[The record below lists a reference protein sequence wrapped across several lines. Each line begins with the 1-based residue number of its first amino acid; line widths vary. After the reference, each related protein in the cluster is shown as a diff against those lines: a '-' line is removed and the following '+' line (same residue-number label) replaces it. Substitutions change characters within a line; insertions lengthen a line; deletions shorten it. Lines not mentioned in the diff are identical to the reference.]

1 VTEPSESLATN
12 LRITDA
18 LIRYA
23 MLLQQIADLGLTL
36 PKRETK

>member
-1 VTEPSESLATN
+1 MTEDLATN

-23 MLLQQIADLGLTL
+23 MLLQQIADLGLTI
-36 PKRETK
+36 PKKDAK

>member
-1 VTEPSESLATN
+1 MTEDLATN

-36 PKRETK
+36 PKRDAK

>member
-1 VTEPSESLATN
+1 MTEDLATT

-36 PKRETK
+36 SKREPK

>member
-1 VTEPSESLATN
+1 VTEDLATN

-23 MLLQQIADLGLTL
+23 MLLQQIADLGLTI
-36 PKRETK
+36 PKKDAK

>member
-1 VTEPSESLATN
+1 VTTDDRAAV
-12 LRITDA
+12 DA

-36 PKRETK
+36 PKKQTHD